1 VFQGEALRRNI
12 EEVNGMQQACEV
24 IVDIAHAN
32 VDRLFTYLLPEGLT
46 LPAGSH
52 VLVPFG
58 SGNKPRE
65 GFAIRVFEYDAV
77 SAESTPEQTAVT
89 LKTVLR
95 ALEPYPILTQEQIEL
110 AYWMQRSYHCLLVDA
125 LRLMIPSQMRG
136 GKVKEKIERTVQLRD
151 IDQAEAML
159 ASLLD
164 KSGKPRSPKQYE
176 VLELLAKAKTE
187 FSVSDIAAYIP
198 GASGAISALIKR
210 GYLVE
215 GGHVTF
221 RRPDLTALSPDKHV
235 LLSLSQQQA
244 VEAIANAQ
252 AAREGTL
259 LLHGVTGSGKTEVYM
274 HAIERCLALGRQAI
288 MLVPEISLTPQTV
301 GLFRERF
308 GDEIAVLHS
317 RLSAGERFDEWRRIR
332 LGKARV
338 AVGARSAVFAP
349 MENVGLILVDE
360 EHEPSYFSELTPRYH
375 ALEVAAHRAKAFGA
389 PLVLGSAT
397 PSLLTYYRAQSGRY
411 QLLELPERVQN
422 RPLPSVE
429 IVDMRAEFQAGNNG
443 IFSGRLVQLL
453 GECVEQNRQAM
464 LFLNRR
470 GYSTFVSCR
479 SCGYVVQCDNCDISM
494 TYHKG
499 ENRLRCHFCGAV
511 KPLPSKCPQCGKAFI
526 KYFGIGTEQVEEQ
539 LNALFPNMVTL
550 RMDTDTVR
558 TKDSMQQ
565 MLGAFSRGEA
575 QFLVGTQMIAK
586 GHDFP
591 NVTLVGV
598 VAADATLMIPDYR
611 STERT
616 FQLLTQVA
624 GRAGRDENPG
634 RVVIQTYSPAHPAI
648 RFAKTH
654 DYKNFYHY
662 ELEQR
667 KKAIFPPFS
676 LFIRILFSGEDE
688 AALQQSVTQ
697 YSEQLQK
704 ALSERLGEHA
714 EKDILLYSASPA
726 PIKRKQGEYRYQ
738 ILIKLLR
745 TARLS
750 DAIQTIY
757 TFAGDHRSELF
768 AMVEVNPQDML

>member
-1 VFQGEALRRNI
+1 
-12 EEVNGMQQACEV
+12 MQQACEV

-65 GFAIRVFEYDAV
+65 GFAIRVFEYEAA

-89 LKTVLR
+89 LKTILR

-110 AYWMQRSYHCLLVDA
+110 AYWMQKSYHCLLVDA

-215 GGHVTF
+215 GGYVTF

-235 LLSLSQQQA
+235 LLSPSQQQA

-360 EHEPSYFSELTPRYH
+360 EHEPSYFSEVTPRYH
-375 ALEVAAHRAKAFGA
+375 ALEVAAHRARAFGA

-422 RPLPSVE
+422 RPLPQVE

-511 KPLPSKCPQCGKAFI
+511 KPLPTKCPQCGKAFI

-539 LNALFPNMVTL
+539 LHALFPNTVKL

-565 MLGAFSRGEA
+565 MLGAFARGEA

>member
-1 VFQGEALRRNI
+1 
-12 EEVNGMQQACEV
+12 MQQACEV

-58 SGNKPRE
+58 SGNRPRE
-65 GFAIRVFEYDAV
+65 GFVIRVFDFTETPAD
-77 SAESTPEQTAVT
+77 ESGEQAVT
-89 LKTVLR
+89 LKNVLR
-95 ALEPYPILTQEQIEL
+95 VLEPYPILTQEQIEL
-110 AYWMQRSYHCLLVDA
+110 AYWMQKSYHCLLVDA

-136 GKVKEKIERTVQLRD
+136 GHVKEKIERTIQLQNYD
-151 IDQAEAML
+151 HAEEMR

-164 KSGKPRSPKQYE
+164 KTGKPRSPKQLE
-176 VLELLAKAKTE
+176 VLELMIRSKLE
-187 FSVSDIAAYIP
+187 LSVSDVCAYIP
-198 GASGAISALIKR
+198 GSAAAINALIKR

-221 RRPDLTALSPDKHV
+221 RRPDFGAQAPDKHV
-235 LLSLSQQQA
+235 TLSPAQNHA
-244 VEAIANAQ
+244 IEAIAAAQ
-252 AAREGTL
+252 NAREGTL

-274 HAIERCLALGRQAI
+274 HAIERCLAAGRQAI

-332 LGKARV
+332 LSKARV

-349 MENVGLILVDE
+349 MENVGLIIVDE
-360 EHEPSYFSELTPRYH
+360 EHEPSYFSEVTPRYH
-375 ALEVAAHRAKAFGA
+375 ALEVAAHRAKSSGA

-411 QLLELPERVQN
+411 QLLELPQRVQN

-429 IVDMRAEFQAGNNG
+429 IVDMREEFQSGNNG

-453 GECVEQNRQAM
+453 SECVEQKRQAM

-479 SCGYVVQCDNCDISM
+479 SCGYVMLCDNCDISM

-511 KPLPSKCPQCGKAFI
+511 KPLPSKCPQCGKPFI

-539 LNALFPNMVTL
+539 LNALFPSTVTL

-654 DYKNFYHY
+654 DYKSFYVY

-667 KKAIFPPFS
+667 KKAVFPPFS
-676 LFIRILFSGEDE
+676 LFVRILFSGEDE
-688 AALQQSVTQ
+688 IALQKTVSQ
-697 YSEQLQK
+697 YSEALREQL
-704 ALSERLGEHA
+704 AERLGEHA
-714 EKDILLYSASPA
+714 AKDILLYSASPA
-726 PIKRKQGEYRYQ
+726 PIKRKQGVYRFQ

-757 TFAGDHRSELF
+757 AFAGDHRSELF
-768 AMVEVNPQDML
+768 TMIEVNPQDML

>member
-1 VFQGEALRRNI
+1 MEQY
-12 EEVNGMQQACEV
+12 CEV

-32 VDRLFTYLLPEGLT
+32 VDRLFTYRAPDDVRAAT
-46 LPAGSH
+46 GSH

-58 SGNKPRE
+58 AGNRTRE
-65 GFAIRVFEYDAV
+65 GFVIRVFGESELPDRDENEPAV
-77 SAESTPEQTAVT
+77 VY
-89 LKTVLR
+89 KDVLR
-95 ALEPYPILTQEQIEL
+95 LIEPYPILTSEQIEL
-110 AYWMQRSYHCLLVDA
+110 AYWMQHSYHCLLVDA
-125 LRLMIPSQMRG
+125 LRLMIPAQMRG
-136 GKVKEKIERTVQLRD
+136 GRVREKIERTVQLAD
-151 IDQAEAML
+151 PAKADAQLI
-159 ASLLD
+159 SLLD
-164 KSGKPRSPKQYE
+164 KSGKPRSQKQYE
-176 VLELLAKAKTE
+176 VLELLIKTKLE
-187 FSVSDIAAYIP
+187 MSVSDVLAFVPNAQ
-198 GASGAISALIKR
+198 SAISALIKK
-210 GYLVE
+210 GCVTE

-221 RRPDLTALSPDKHV
+221 RRPDYGGIGQDKRVVLSREQERAIDAITAAMLAK
-235 LLSLSQQQA
+235 A
-244 VEAIANAQ
+244 
-252 AAREGTL
+252 GTL

-274 HAIERCLALGRQAI
+274 HAIEQCLLSGRQAI

-308 GDEIAVLHS
+308 SDGIAVLHS

-349 MENVGLILVDE
+349 IENVGLIIVDE
-360 EHEPSYFSELTPRYH
+360 EHEPSYQSESTPRYS
-375 ALEVAAHRAKAFGA
+375 AIEVAAHRAKSFGA
-389 PLVLGSAT
+389 PLLLGSAT
-397 PSLLTYYRAQSGRY
+397 PSLLTYFRAQSGRY
-411 QLLELPERVQN
+411 KLLELPSRVQN
-422 RPLPSVE
+422 RPLPEVE
-429 IVDMRAEFQAGNNG
+429 IVDMREEFLAGNNG

-453 GECVEQNRQAM
+453 GECVENGHQAM

-479 SCGYVVQCDNCDISM
+479 SCGYVVECDNCDISM

-499 ENRLRCHFCGAV
+499 ENRLRCHFCGAA
-511 KPLPSKCPQCGKAFI
+511 KPLPRVCPQCGKPFI

-539 LNALFPNMVTL
+539 LHALFPDAVTL
-550 RMDTDTVR
+550 RMDTDTVKS
-558 TKDSMQQ
+558 KDSMQA
-565 MLGAFSRGEA
+565 MLSEFARGEA
-575 QFLVGTQMIAK
+575 RFLVGTQMIAK

-598 VAADATLMIPDYR
+598 VAADATLLIPDYR

-624 GRAGRDENPG
+624 GRAGRDESPG

-648 RFAKTH
+648 RFAKEH
-654 DYKNFYHY
+654 DYKSFYHY

-667 KKAIFPPFS
+667 KKAVFPPFS
-676 LFIRILFSGEDE
+676 LFVRILFSGDDDQALSSAVSDFAGQLH
-688 AALQQSVTQ
+688 AALVET
-697 YSEQLQK
+697 
-704 ALSERLGEHA
+704 LGEND
-714 EKDILLYSASPA
+714 ERIILLYSVSPS
-726 PIKRKQGEYRYQ
+726 PIRRKQGVYRYQ

-757 TFAGDHRSELF
+757 TFASGHRNELF

>member
-1 VFQGEALRRNI
+1 MEQYS
-12 EEVNGMQQACEV
+12 EV

-32 VDRLFTYLLPEGLT
+32 VDRLFTYRVPQDVHAV
-46 LPAGSH
+46 AGSH

-58 SGNKPRE
+58 SGNRPRE
-65 GFAIRVFEYDAV
+65 GFVIRVFDESQLPKRDE
-77 SAESTPEQTAVT
+77 SESTVVY
-89 LKTVLR
+89 KNVLR
-95 ALEPYPILTQEQIEL
+95 VIEPYPILTDEQIEL
-110 AYWMQRSYHCLLVDA
+110 AYWMQHSYHCLLVDA
-125 LRLMIPSQMRG
+125 LRLMIPAQMRG
-136 GKVKEKIERTVQLRD
+136 GRVHEKIERTIQLAD
-151 IDQAEAML
+151 PTKADEQLSE
-159 ASLLD
+159 LLD
-164 KSGKPRSPKQYE
+164 KSGKPRAPRQYE
-176 VLELLAKAKTE
+176 VLELLNKTKLE
-187 FSVSDIAAYIP
+187 MSVHDVLAYVP
-198 GASGAISALIKR
+198 NAQSAISALIKK
-210 GYLVE
+210 GYVVE

-221 RRPDLTALSPDKHV
+221 RRPDYGDTAPDKNV
-235 LLSLSQQQA
+235 TLSREQKHA
-244 VEAIANAQ
+244 VDAIT
-252 AAREGTL
+252 AAMLAKSGTL

-274 HAIERCLALGRQAI
+274 HAIEQCLKAGRQAI

-308 GDEIAVLHS
+308 SDGIAVLHS

-349 MENVGLILVDE
+349 MENVGLIIVDE
-360 EHEPSYFSELTPRYH
+360 EHEPSYQSEATPRYS
-375 ALEVAAHRAKAFGA
+375 AIEVASYRAKSFGA
-389 PLVLGSAT
+389 PLLLGSAT
-397 PSLLTYYRAQSGRY
+397 PSLLTYFRAQSGRY
-411 QLLELPERVQN
+411 TLLELPSRVQN
-422 RPLPSVE
+422 RPLPEVE
-429 IVDMRAEFQAGNNG
+429 TVDMREEFLAGNNG

-453 GECVEQNRQAM
+453 GGCVENGRQAM

-479 SCGYVVQCDNCDISM
+479 SCGYVVECDNCDISM

-499 ENRLRCHFCGAV
+499 ENRLRCHFCGAA
-511 KPLPSKCPQCGKAFI
+511 KPLPRVCPQCGKSFI

-539 LNALFPNMVTL
+539 LHELFPNAVTL
-550 RMDTDTVR
+550 RMDTDTIR
-558 TKDSMQQ
+558 TKDSMQK
-565 MLGAFSRGEA
+565 MLSSFARGEA

-598 VAADATLMIPDYR
+598 VAADATLLIPDYR

-624 GRAGRDENPG
+624 GRAGRDETPG

-648 RFAKTH
+648 RFAKEH
-654 DYKNFYHY
+654 DYKSFYHY

-667 KKAIFPPFS
+667 KKAVFPPFS
-676 LFIRILFSGEDE
+676 LFTRILFSGDDDQILATAVSDYADKLH
-688 AALQQSVTQ
+688 AALT
-697 YSEQLQK
+697 ET
-704 ALSERLGEHA
+704 LGESD
-714 EKDILLYSASPA
+714 ERMILLYSASPS
-726 PIKRKQGEYRYQ
+726 PIKRKQGVYRYQ

-757 TFAGDHRSELF
+757 TFASDHRNELF

>member
-1 VFQGEALRRNI
+1 
-12 EEVNGMQQACEV
+12 MQQACEV

-65 GFAIRVFEYDAV
+65 GFAIRVFEYDASNAV
-77 SAESTPEQTAVT
+77 QSAEQPVVT
-89 LKTVLR
+89 LKTILR
-95 ALEPYPILTQEQIEL
+95 TLEPYPILTQEQIEL
-110 AYWMQRSYHCLLVDA
+110 AYWMQKSYHCLLVDA
-125 LRLMIPSQMRG
+125 LRLMIPAQMRG
-136 GKVKEKIERTVQLRD
+136 GKIREKIERTVQLRD
-151 IDQAEAML
+151 IDQAEEML

-198 GASGAISALIKR
+198 GASSAISALIKR

-221 RRPDLTALSPDKHV
+221 RRPDLSSLSPDKHV
-235 LLSLSQQQA
+235 TLSLSQQQA
-244 VEAIANAQ
+244 VEAIASAQ
-252 AAREGTL
+252 TAKEGTL

-349 MENVGLILVDE
+349 MENVGLIIVDE
-360 EHEPSYFSELTPRYH
+360 EHEPSYFSEVTPRYN
-375 ALEVAAHRAKAFGA
+375 AIEVAAHRAKSFGA

-422 RPLPSVE
+422 RPLPQVE

-453 GECVEQNRQAM
+453 SECVEQNRQAM

-479 SCGYVVQCDNCDISM
+479 SCGYVVQCDSCDISM

-539 LNALFPNMVTL
+539 LNALFPNTVTL

-565 MLGAFSRGEA
+565 MLGAFARGEA

-654 DYKNFYHY
+654 DYKSFYHY

-667 KKAIFPPFS
+667 KKAVFPPFS
-676 LFIRILFSGEDE
+676 LFIRILFSGDDE

-697 YSEQLQK
+697 YSSELQK
-704 ALSERLGEHA
+704 ALFDRLGANA

-726 PIKRKQGEYRYQ
+726 PIKRKQGEYRFQ

>member
-1 VFQGEALRRNI
+1 
-12 EEVNGMQQACEV
+12 MPQACEV

-58 SGNKPRE
+58 SGNRPRE
-65 GFAIRVFEYDAV
+65 GFAIRVFEYIAE
-77 SAESTPEQTAVT
+77 SAESAPEQTAVT

-95 ALEPYPILTQEQIEL
+95 LLEPYPILTQEQIEL
-110 AYWMQRSYHCLLVDA
+110 AYWMQKSYHCLLVDA
-125 LRLMIPSQMRG
+125 LRLMIPSQIRG
-136 GKVKEKIERTVQLRD
+136 GKVKEKIERTVHLRD
-151 IDQAEAML
+151 VDQAETML

-164 KSGKPRSPKQYE
+164 KSGKARSPKQYE
-176 VLELLAKAKTE
+176 VLELLLKAKTE

-235 LLSLSQQQA
+235 LLSPSQQQA

-252 AAREGTL
+252 AARQGTL

-360 EHEPSYFSELTPRYH
+360 EHEPSYFSEVTPRYH

-429 IVDMRAEFQAGNNG
+429 IVDMREEFQAGNNG

-479 SCGYVVQCDNCDISM
+479 SCGYVILCDNCDISM

-511 KPLPSKCPQCGKAFI
+511 KPLPTKCPQCGKAFI

-539 LNALFPNMVTL
+539 LNALFPGTVTL

-565 MLGAFSRGEA
+565 MLGAFARGEA

-591 NVTLVGV
+591 NVILVGV

-667 KKAIFPPFS
+667 KKAVFPPFS

-697 YSEQLQK
+697 YAEELQK

-726 PIKRKQGEYRYQ
+726 PIKRKQCEYRYQ

>member
-1 VFQGEALRRNI
+1 
-12 EEVNGMQQACEV
+12 MQQACEV

-65 GFAIRVFEYDAV
+65 GFAIRVFEYEAAN
-77 SAESTPEQTAVT
+77 AESTPEQTAVT
-89 LKTVLR
+89 LKTILR

-110 AYWMQRSYHCLLVDA
+110 AYWMQKSYHCLLVDA

-136 GKVKEKIERTVQLRD
+136 GKVKEKFERTVQLRAS
-151 IDQAEAML
+151 DQAEAML

-176 VLELLAKAKTE
+176 VLELLAKAKSE

-198 GASGAISALIKR
+198 GATGAISALIKR

-235 LLSLSQQQA
+235 LLSPSQQQA

-360 EHEPSYFSELTPRYH
+360 EHEPSYFSEVTPRYH
-375 ALEVAAHRAKAFGA
+375 ALEVAAHRAKAFRA

-429 IVDMRAEFQAGNNG
+429 IVDMRTEFQAGNNG

-453 GECVEQNRQAM
+453 NECVEQNRQAM

-479 SCGYVVQCDNCDISM
+479 SCGYVVLCDNCDISM

-511 KPLPSKCPQCGKAFI
+511 KPLPTKCPQCGKAFI

-539 LNALFPNMVTL
+539 LNELFPGTVTL

-565 MLGAFSRGEA
+565 MLGAFARGEA

-688 AALQQSVTQ
+688 ANLQQSVTQ

>member
-1 VFQGEALRRNI
+1 
-12 EEVNGMQQACEV
+12 MPQACEV

-65 GFAIRVFEYDAV
+65 GFAIRVFEYDAE
-77 SAESTPEQTAVT
+77 SAESTPEQAAVT

-110 AYWMQRSYHCLLVDA
+110 ACWMQKSYHCLLVDA

-136 GKVKEKIERTVQLRD
+136 GRIKEKIERTVQLRD

-221 RRPDLTALSPDKHV
+221 RRPDLTALSPDKNV
-235 LLSLSQQQA
+235 LLSPSQQQA

-360 EHEPSYFSELTPRYH
+360 EHEPSYFSEVTPRYH
-375 ALEVAAHRAKAFGA
+375 ALEVAAHRARAFGA

-422 RPLPSVE
+422 RPLPQVE

-511 KPLPSKCPQCGKAFI
+511 KPLPTKCPQCGKAFI

-539 LNALFPNMVTL
+539 LHALFPNTVTL

-688 AALQQSVTQ
+688 ANLQQSVTQ
-697 YSEQLQK
+697 YSEELQK

>member
-1 VFQGEALRRNI
+1 
-12 EEVNGMQQACEV
+12 MQQACEV

-58 SGNKPRE
+58 SGKKPRE
-65 GFAIRVFEYDAV
+65 GFAIRVFEYDASDAV
-77 SAESTPEQTAVT
+77 QSAEQPAVT
-89 LKTVLR
+89 LKTILR
-95 ALEPYPILTQEQIEL
+95 TLEPYPILTQEQIEL
-110 AYWMQRSYHCLLVDA
+110 AYWMQKSYHCLIVDA
-125 LRLMIPSQMRG
+125 LRLMIPAQMRG
-136 GKVKEKIERTVQLRD
+136 GKVREKIERTVQLRD
-151 IDQAEAML
+151 IDQAEEML

-176 VLELLAKAKTE
+176 VLELLVKAKTE

-198 GASGAISALIKR
+198 GASSAISALIKR

-221 RRPDLTALSPDKHV
+221 RRPDFTTLSPEKHV
-235 LLSLSQQQA
+235 TLSQAQQQA
-244 VEAIANAQ
+244 VEAIASAQ
-252 AAREGTL
+252 TAKEGTL

-349 MENVGLILVDE
+349 MENAGLIIVDE
-360 EHEPSYFSELTPRYH
+360 EHEPSYFSEVTPRYN
-375 ALEVAAHRAKAFGA
+375 AIEVAAHRAKSFGA

-422 RPLPSVE
+422 RPLPQVE

-453 GECVEQNRQAM
+453 SECVEQNRQAM

-539 LNALFPNMVTL
+539 LNALFPNTVTL

-565 MLGAFSRGEA
+565 MLGAFARGEA

-654 DYKNFYHY
+654 DYKSFYHY

-667 KKAIFPPFS
+667 KKAVFPPFS
-676 LFIRILFSGEDE
+676 LFIRILFSGDDE

-697 YSEQLQK
+697 YSSELQK
-704 ALSERLGEHA
+704 ALFDRLGANA

-726 PIKRKQGEYRYQ
+726 PIKRKQGEYRFQ